1 MAILVLGLRE
11 NSRVK
16 MKMSGTRLN
25 TEQIL
30 LAMMADS
37 LQFLAWSKTK
47 DAKKGKYKN
56 KSILKTLQGEYQKN
70 KDDLQSFESPE
81 EFERYMSQFIK

>member
-1 MAILVLGLRE
+1 
-11 NSRVK
+11 
-16 MKMSGTRLN
+16 MKMSDTRLN